1 MHLIPWGNDGNLTDE
16 QFYNRTEDISIIK
29 SLLKTTEYGTAPTIL
44 LSGIRGVGKT
54 ALLKKI
60 KKELEEEYLIAYV
73 DLTQNY
79 TYQIGNLN
87 KNGLMEQFF
96 NSWIIELNEK
106 KLNPIAQKIKKVIK
120 TKKIKLSDIMDVS
133 GYPVP
138 ILESETNPK
147 ELLDFVIELPQK
159 IYDKN
164 KDKIKGV
171 IFIIDEFQ
179 ALNDLGKNLK
189 SFLWFFRSYIQNQK
203 NVAYIF
209 SGSVNSNDSII
220 DKIAGPKG
228 AFGGRVLSVKI
239 EPFSKETVK
248 TYLNKGLT
256 NLKFSNDGFERFYK
270 CTKGIPHYV
279 NTFAKLLT
287 KDTLLTEEMVK
298 NEFINCLPFLAD
310 QLKQKWGGLTL
321 REQKI
326 IICLLEKPL
335 KRKEIGD
342 KFNQKS
348 SSLSAP
354 LNKLLNDGFLEIQ
367 EDGKYAINEHI
378 LKEWLKQEYKYKGVF
393 PYRSE

>member
-1 MHLIPWGNDGNLTDE
+1 
-16 QFYNRTEDISIIK
+16 
-29 SLLKTTEYGTAPTIL
+29 
-44 LSGIRGVGKT
+44 VGKT